1 MRAER
6 YWQRA
11 LERSHGA
18 AASGSLVPLDTEILD
33 LGRVLAARAAAD
45 GHQGGIDPAVENSGL
60 EDTEGSE
67 GSGLGAR
74 SAVADGQVHGGGSP
88 GPSDWSPF
96 VVRRLLSATPKHLT
110 RAGPRPNPFL
120 PWDRDLAVAPL
131 GSSHLLLLNKYPVQA
146 GHVLVIT
153 QQWQPQQGWLGP
165 TDWDAVAEVDG
176 DTGGLWFFNS
186 SPAAGASQPHRHL
199 QLLPRQEGTPSCPL
213 APQLLDQLEGKQ
225 GTWPW
230 RYQLSRRHHYGDP
243 DELRALYGNHARALG
258 LGEPGRD
265 PQPRHPYNL
274 LFDDQWFLTVQ
285 RQRDDWAGFSVNA
298 LGFAGYL
305 LVTDRADLD
314 WLRCQGPW
322 ALLETVASK
331 VQ

>member
-6 YWQRA
+6 YWQWA
-11 LERSHGA
+11 LERSQTA

-33 LGRVLAARAAAD
+33 LGRGTDASASGT
-45 GHQGGIDPAVENSGL
+45 GHQVPVGDSTN
-60 EDTEGSE
+60 
-67 GSGLGAR
+67 
-74 SAVADGQVHGGGSP
+74 P
-88 GPSDWSPF
+88 GDWSPF

-120 PWDRDLAVAPL
+120 PWDQELAVAPL

-146 GHVLVIT
+146 GHVLVIP
-153 QQWQPQQGWLGP
+153 QQWQPQHGWLG
-165 TDWDAVAEVDG
+165 TADWGAVAEVDG

-199 QLLPRQEGTPSCPL
+199 QLLPRQAGSPSCPM
-213 APQLLDQLEGKQ
+213 APQLLAQLKGDQLP
-225 GTWPW
+225 WPW
-230 RYQLSRRHHYGDP
+230 SYRLSRRHECGDP
-243 DELRALYGNHARALG
+243 DELMALYGNHARALG
-258 LGEPGRD
+258 LGEPASD
-265 PQPRHPYNL
+265 SQPRHPYNL
-274 LFDDQWFLTVQ
+274 LFDDQWFLTV
-285 RQRDDWAGFSVNA
+285 RRRRDDWAGFSVNA

-314 WLRCQGPW
+314 WLRSRGPW
-322 ALLETVASK
+322 ALLDSVASK

>member
-6 YWQRA
+6 DWQSA
-11 LERSHGA
+11 LERSQTA

-33 LGRVLAARAAAD
+33 LGLVANANAC
-45 GHQGGIDPAVENSGL
+45 GQGPQLPVVDF
-60 EDTEGSE
+60 T
-67 GSGLGAR
+67 
-74 SAVADGQVHGGGSP
+74 SP
-88 GPSDWSPF
+88 GDWSPF

-120 PWDRDLAVAPL
+120 PWDQELAVTPL

-146 GHVLVIT
+146 GHVLVI
-153 QQWQPQQGWLGP
+153 PQHGWLGP
-165 TDWDAVAEVDG
+165 ADWGAVAEVDG

-199 QLLPRQEGTPSCPL
+199 QLLPRQAGSPSCPMAPRLL
-213 APQLLDQLEGKQ
+213 AQLEGDQ
-225 GTWPW
+225 PPWPW
-230 RYQLSRRHHYGDP
+230 SYRLSRRDQCGDP
-243 DELRALYGNHARALG
+243 DELMALYGQHARALD
-258 LGEPGRD
+258 LGEPGSD
-265 PQPRHPYNL
+265 SQPRHPYNL
-274 LFDDQWFLTVQ
+274 LFDDQWFLTV
-285 RQRDDWAGFSVNA
+285 RRRRDDWAGFSVNA

-314 WLRCQGPW
+314 WLRSRGPW
-322 ALLETVASK
+322 ALLDSVACK